1 MFYEGA
7 RFHEQRFK
15 EYGSR
20 LEHIAD
26 LVRDGLKI
34 SVEQYDEARRYIDEC
49 KTRVSELYKATPVI
63 LVPAAMGPAPLGLS
77 STGDPRMNAPW
88 TAMGTSAITIPMP
101 VANGLPLGLQL
112 TAEHGQDASVIRT
125 AMRVEGM
132 VSTRGIRAL
141 AGIIAAKVRPKLP
154 IVVRSSPQ

>member
-1 MFYEGA
+1 M
-7 RFHEQRFK
+7 
-15 EYGSR
+15 
-20 LEHIAD
+20 
-26 LVRDGLKI
+26 
-34 SVEQYDEARRYIDEC
+34 
-49 KTRVSELYKATPVI
+49 I
-63 LVPAAMGPAPLGLS
+63 LVLAAMGPAPLGLS

-112 TAEHGQDASVIRT
+112 TAEHGQDARVIRT
-125 AMRVEGM
+125 AMRFEGM